1 MGLHLQTTKHVWP
14 SYLRKLPPNHTRQPG
29 LNQKHKLSSVTGF
42 VVQKSRDLLI
52 FSSFFHLKRSE
63 KTVGIARSHRSPRSE
78 DRLKVVFE
86 ASTKTGRKCWENPE
100 IFISLFWFMVEISM
114 VYTPEYE
121 YLGVFIIFISLFW
134 FMVEISMVYTPEY
147 EYLGVFIIFIS
158 LFWFMV
164 EISMV
169 YTPEYEYL
177 GVFIIFISLFWFMV
191 EISMVYTPEYE
202 YLGVFIIFIS
212 LFWFMVE
219 ISMVYTPEYDMNILG
234 FYHIHI
240 IILVEISIPTMVYK
254 PT

>member
-14 SYLRKLPPNHTRQPG
+14 SYLRKRPPNHTRQPG

-114 VYTPEYE
+114 VYTPEY
-121 YLGVFIIFISLFW
+121 
-134 FMVEISMVYTPEY
+134 
-147 EYLGVFIIFIS
+147 
-158 LFWFMV
+158 
-164 EISMV
+164 
-169 YTPEYEYL
+169 
-177 GVFIIFISLFWFMV
+177 
-191 EISMVYTPEYE
+191 
-202 YLGVFIIFIS
+202 
-212 LFWFMVE
+212 
-219 ISMVYTPEYDMNILG
+219 DMNILG